1 MSFEKLGDMR
11 GLMAWVLAEMWSQ
24 SANFSQINQIQRL
37 ARIFEYPRGNPY
49 LVWHPTSEGPQES
62 V

>member
-1 MSFEKLGDMR
+1 MR
-11 GLMAWVLAEMWSQ
+11 GLMVWVLAEMWSQ

-37 ARIFEYPRGNPY
+37 ARIFEYPQGNPY
-49 LVWHPTSEGPQES
+49 LAWHPTSEGPQES